1 MKMHGP
7 IVLMKIGKNSLLDK
21 HIQNIV
27 DNFDNYEIILC
38 LGFGA
43 ESIISHV
50 NEKYE
55 GINIR
60 IVENKQHEE
69 TTNSESI
76 RLCLNNLNSNCVVF
90 LDASIYIPRC
100 KDFYQS
106 INTGCNNVVL
116 LNSNNSEGFD
126 VGVNVNNNT
135 GKVEHFCYGASCLWS
150 EVFVVNGKRSVFGLK
165 SMFNEKGISKKLSFE
180 ILNCGIDRLRFN
192 SCFYQQNI
200 YKVNKNLCKKQEK
213 EKV

>member
-7 IVLMKIGKNSLLDK
+7 IVLMKIGRNSLLDK
-21 HIQNIV
+21 HIENIV
-27 DNFDNYEIILC
+27 NNFDNYEIILC

-50 NEKYE
+50 NQKYE

-76 RLCLNNLNSNCVVF
+76 RLCLNNLSSNCVVF

-100 KDFYQS
+100 KDFYKGLQYS
-106 INTGCNNVVL
+106 LKFYDLQILCHFL
-116 LNSNNSEGFD
+116 IHLNLIF
-126 VGVNVNNNT
+126 
-135 GKVEHFCYGASCLWS
+135 L
-150 EVFVVNGKRSVFGLK
+150 
-165 SMFNEKGISKKLSFE
+165 
-180 ILNCGIDRLRFN
+180 
-192 SCFYQQNI
+192 
-200 YKVNKNLCKKQEK
+200 
-213 EKV
+213 